1 MTDVPLTLTANER
14 DLIVRLLDHEL
25 GDTRSELHRTH
36 FSPDF
41 RDDVEREEKLLRQL
55 LDKLR
60 VPVM

>member
-1 MTDVPLTLTANER
+1 MNDIQLTLRANER
-14 DLIVRLLDHEL
+14 DLIVQLLDREL
-25 GDTRSELHRTH
+25 GETRSEFHRTRY
-36 FSPDF
+36 SPEF